1 MDVRGV
7 IDREKKLREIAEIVY
22 AENKKKGLAPDSMR
36 DWKQAEEIFDN
47 KIMYYA
53 SWLPSQF
60 IRKYYYK
67 IIAVSAAAIVF
78 LLAWNVKMG
87 QDLKEI
93 DDRPYV
99 SVDIINPVL
108 INDAENKN
116 TYFGNYMILRNTG
129 KTPASN
135 VTTKYYLTTD
145 AEKVKSRGQRWVD
158 EKVEGISSLGFIAP
172 RTFVKEPSFRSL
184 SPSAG
189 YYYFEAV
196 VSYQGI
202 SSPRRYWTKVKK
214 VFQME
219 KSSGKFAAV
228 LSDGQWDSNNN
239 FSVPTLS
246 SEKEVD
252 EFITKVKN
260 R

>member
-1 MDVRGV
+1 MDVMGE
-7 IDREKKLREIAEIVY
+7 INREKKLREIAEIVY
-22 AENKKKGLAPDSMR
+22 AKNKKKGLAPDSMR
-36 DWKQAEEIFDN
+36 DWIQAEEIFNN

-53 SWLPSQF
+53 WWLPSQL
-60 IRKYYYK
+60 IQKYYYK
-67 IIAVSAAAIVF
+67 IIAVSAAAILF
-78 LLAWNVKMG
+78 LLAWNVRTG

-93 DDRPYV
+93 DNRPYV
-99 SVDIINPVL
+99 SVDIINPML
-108 INDAENKN
+108 INDAESKN
-116 TYFGNYMILRNTG
+116 TYFGNYMILKNTG

-145 AEKVKSRGQRWVD
+145 TEKTRSRGQKWVD

-172 RTFVKEPSFRSL
+172 RALIKEPSFRSL

-202 SSPRRYWTKVKK
+202 SSPKRYWTKVRK

-228 LSDGQWDSNNN
+228 LSEGQWDSNSN
-239 FSVPTLS
+239 FSVPMLS
-246 SEKEVD
+246 SEKEIG
-252 EFITKVKN
+252 EFIAKVKS